1 MIERHEIKIEV
12 NAANP
17 VEYLACCGIFEIASR
32 FDETALAHWQ
42 SGDSTTFILESAL
55 SEKDLLEI
63 IIPTLTDWAK
73 WNVAVN
79 DAKEVIHL
87 ETSFSGPNDQR
98 EQFIF
103 DWWYESL
110 TPQGAINK
118 SGWKMYAGQQKAEKI
133 TLDMVQKCQ
142 RLSCEN
148 LSELLRQTSRV
159 SGSFGFDPM
168 ASRNALDVGYSP
180 NDLNLPVVT
189 SPFSQLLAMF
199 GAQSFFATR
208 TKQANEIISSR
219 GWTKDNRRYFFD
231 YSLWLMP
238 VPIVLARCLACAPTQ
253 VPENKAMSFRSPR
266 ATRDKYSNLTL
277 AFQTNSRGK
286 NYE

>member
-1 MIERHEIKIEV
+1 MTERSEIKIEV
-12 NAANP
+12 NALNP

-42 SGDSTTFILESAL
+42 SGNTTTFALESVV
-55 SEKDLLEI
+55 SEKELLEI
-63 IIPTLTDWAK
+63 ILSTLTDWSK
-73 WNVAVN
+73 WKAMAN
-79 DAKEVIHL
+79 DVKEVIRL
-87 ETSFSGPNDQR
+87 EANFSGASDQTER
-98 EQFIF
+98 FIF

-110 TPQGAINK
+110 TPEGGINK

-133 TLDMVQKCQ
+133 TLDMIQKCQ
-142 RLSCEN
+142 KLNCEN
-148 LSELLRQTSRV
+148 LSEILRQTSKV

-189 SPFSQLLAMF
+189 NPFSQLLAMF
-199 GAQSFFATR
+199 GAQNFFSTR
-208 TKQANEIISSR
+208 TKQANEIVSSR
-219 GWTKDNRRYFFD
+219 GWTKENRRYFFD

-238 VPIVLARCLACAPTQ
+238 VPIALARILANAPAQ
-253 VPENKAMSFRSPR
+253 VPENKTMNLRSPR

-277 AFQTNSRGK
+277 SFPTNSRGEK
-286 NYE
+286 L